1 MFHFWCWSWK
11 RLKERLTFAPR
22 VLSRS
27 KNWVAAR
34 IAHLQTAWPW
44 FVPHILRAVATNI
57 IKWPITLT
65 LILFTVLDFRN
76 RPQRC
81 GAHWWWNKESSSI
94 SSINLGYH
102 HGLRPIGHNHGLDR
116 NDQKIR
122 NHRQYLPYDYYLY
135 HHSLGHIGKTEGDR
149 SKFFQGSHKVTIFSC
164 WLVDILESMWLRF
177 NMRRSCENLVKM
189 KWQWQLQWQSLPGND
204 HLWLTADVLERM
216 VWRFNMRRGENLFE
230 RKTWARPMV
239 ASYPFTRKHSFTE
252 TYKEKLKTC
261 TTH

>member
-65 LILFTVLDFRN
+65 IILFTVLDFTN
-76 RPQRC
+76 CPQRC

-94 SSINLGYH
+94 SSLNLGYH
-102 HGLRPIGHNHGLDR
+102 HGLRHNGHNHGLDR

-122 NHRQYLPYDYYLY
+122 NHRHYLPYDYYLY
-135 HHSLGHIGKTEGDR
+135 HHGLGHVGKTERNR
-149 SKFFQGSHKVTIFSC
+149 SKFFQSGHKVTIFSC
-164 WLVDILESMWLRF
+164 RLVDVLGEDDMRRGENLQEVVLESTWLRF
-177 NMRRSCENLVKM
+177 NMRRGK
-189 KWQWQLQWQSLPGND
+189 
-204 HLWLTADVLERM
+204 
-216 VWRFNMRRGENLFE
+216 NLFE
-230 RKTWARPMV
+230 RSEPEQDRWWRRTPSQENILSLKPTMFKLLDAKEGCI
-239 ASYPFTRKHSFTE
+239 ASA
-252 TYKEKLKTC
+252 
-261 TTH
+261 